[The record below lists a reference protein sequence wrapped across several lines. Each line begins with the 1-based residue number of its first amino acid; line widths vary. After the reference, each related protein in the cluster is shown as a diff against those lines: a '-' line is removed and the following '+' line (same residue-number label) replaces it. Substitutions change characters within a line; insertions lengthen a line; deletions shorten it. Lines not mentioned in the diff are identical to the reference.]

1 MLHLF
6 IYGPL
11 WSVVVISH
19 TVVTS
24 VLCVVVYIV
33 IS

>member
-11 WSVVVISH
+11 RLHCGS
-19 TVVTS
+19 
-24 VLCVVVYIV
+24 LR
-33 IS
+33 